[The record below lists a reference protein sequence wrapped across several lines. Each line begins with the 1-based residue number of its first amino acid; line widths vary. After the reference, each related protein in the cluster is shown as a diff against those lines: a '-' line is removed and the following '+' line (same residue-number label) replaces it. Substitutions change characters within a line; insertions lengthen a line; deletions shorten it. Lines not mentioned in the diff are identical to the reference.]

1 MPASPAA
8 HRDYTQ
14 KTTATTKP
22 RENGGMSPRVRRIL
36 ITVGLFALAV
46 LVGSILGN
54 AWLGVAL
61 GVLIGIGALIAMS
74 SKAGGNQGIYDR
86 DDDGTEL

>member
-1 MPASPAA
+1 
-8 HRDYTQ
+8 
-14 KTTATTKP
+14 
-22 RENGGMSPRVRRIL
+22 MSPQLKKWLLAI
-36 ITVGLFALAV
+36 GLFALSV

-61 GVLIGIGALIAMS
+61 GVLVGIGVVISMS

-86 DDDGTEL
+86 DDDGAEL

>member
-1 MPASPAA
+1 
-8 HRDYTQ
+8 
-14 KTTATTKP
+14 
-22 RENGGMSPRVRRIL
+22 MSPRVRKIL

-46 LVGSILGN
+46 LVGSILGSP
-54 AWLGVAL
+54 WLGVTL